1 MKRVI
6 IIDMPKSDL
15 NIEEERGRVS
25 VSVAVAVYQGIAS
38 EGAKHFQKIRTI
50 Q

>member
-15 NIEEERGRVS
+15 NIEEERGTVS
-25 VSVAVAVYQGIAS
+25 VSVAVYQ
-38 EGAKHFQKIRTI
+38 GAKHFQKIRTI